1 MRLATAKK
9 AIDDYPA
16 VAFQTT
22 NYLVN
27 SLEEFIEAVR
37 PELSLYVQQRDMAES
52 PENPVDMT
60 GWLDQEIQIDSV
72 ELPTLQP
79 QPIEGLADP
88 EVKL

>member
-1 MRLATAKK
+1 
-9 AIDDYPA
+9 
-16 VAFQTT
+16 
-22 NYLVN
+22 
-27 SLEEFIEAVR
+27 
-37 PELSLYVQQRDMAES
+37 MAES